1 MNAKQTIGI
10 TLSTAVLALVMFTS
24 WHVASLTPAHGT
36 QLVAQAYGDPDGGPD
51 GIDVDGGPDG
61 GPLG

>member
-24 WHVASLTPAHGT
+24 WHTASLTQTHGT
-36 QLVAQAYGDPDGGPD
+36 QLVAQVDGGPD